1 MTDGA
6 HISRHGVDTV
16 KIWLLMILL
25 AVVSLPATALAT
37 SDPLALA
44 DEAARKNPGIE
55 ALRARSRAL
64 SALADSVGAW
74 KDPMLGVEY
83 VNAPVDSFR
92 LDRSPMSGL
101 QFSLQQTLP
110 EWGWSKASR
119 EVAETHTQA
128 SRHATEEAQVQ
139 LKRAVEVLYWR
150 LAQSDLLHR
159 VTRSHLER
167 TQELLGAVQ
176 AHYEVGRV
184 GQNAVLRLGVL
195 RDRLRDDLGDFEL
208 VDRQI
213 SAGLNEALSR
223 PRRSEFETPSETLP
237 LPVAGTSA
245 QWLEVANEHRPRLQQ
260 IREEVRAEG
269 QEAKLAR
276 IKTRPEVNVWAKYR
290 VRTVDTPMD
299 DGTDFVSLGVAVP
312 IPWGSRKQGLG
323 EEAAHHEA
331 ERAARARL
339 DAAVNRIAAEL
350 EIAEATWT
358 RAFEKARTYQESL
371 IPAARATLQAT
382 LSDFSV
388 GKADFVSLYES
399 EVDLL
404 MLEKA
409 YVTAA
414 VETHMQYAIAR
425 SISGSS
431 TLEKS
436 Q

>member
-1 MTDGA
+1 
-6 HISRHGVDTV
+6 V
-16 KIWLLMILL
+16 KISLLMILIT
-25 AVVSLPATALAT
+25 VVSLPATALAA

-44 DEAARKNPGIE
+44 DEAARKNPGID
-55 ALRARSRAL
+55 ALRARSAAL
-64 SALADSVGAW
+64 SAIADSVGTW

-119 EVAETHTQA
+119 EVAKPHTAA
-128 SRHATEEAQVQ
+128 SRHATVEAQVQ
-139 LKRAVEVLYWR
+139 LKRAVEILYWR
-150 LAQSDLLHR
+150 LSQSDLLHR

-176 AHYEVGRV
+176 VHYEVGRV

-223 PRRSEFETPSETLP
+223 PMR
-237 LPVAGTSA
+237 
-245 QWLEVANEHRPRLQQ
+245 NEPRLQQ

-290 VRTVDTPMD
+290 LRTVDTPMD

-312 IPWGSRKQGLG
+312 IPWGSRKRGLG

-339 DAAVNRIAAEL
+339 DAAVNHIAAEL
-350 EIAEATWT
+350 EIAEAAWS
-358 RAFEKARTYQESL
+358 RAFDKASTYRETL

-388 GKADFVSLYES
+388 GKADFASLYDS
-399 EVDLL
+399 EVELL

-409 YVTAA
+409 YITAA
-414 VETHMQYAIAR
+414 VETHMQSATAR

-431 TLEKS
+431 DLGES